1 MNNRS
6 EDPSPALEVLN
17 LNEAFVGHLQVI
29 DPTIS
34 LAGDDFDEAS
44 ASSVIHHA
52 LLVHQY
58 ELAIRTNARLLC
70 IAMYK
75 CYQAYRAASINKTSA
90 GWPKF
95 CERNFSSLRMS
106 KGNISAAIR
115 SGEALMGYEASHPDT
130 IAMFDTMSRAAL
142 LSIGGN
148 AETLEAIHQVFQADP
163 GARVTIEEVRKIK
176 EQLNV
181 ETIERLKAEQQLN
194 AVQQI
199 NVGLCESLAERKEQ
213 VERWQGIAEKA
224 QIEAKTPVQAIEFQL
239 PKGVA
244 SEIELKEILTKEISG
259 LQQESKHLSAR
270 MNEEA
275 EKLQT
280 LKRTL
285 SVTEQTKL
293 ALEDLQAGVSLML
306 AKFPKA
312 LADRMAS
319 STPEVKEQLKSIAAD
334 LRTLAL
340 ALDVS

>member
-1 MNNRS
+1 MNIASN
-6 EDPSPALEVLN
+6 ETMPALEVISS
-17 LNEAFVGHLQVI
+17 NEALGRHVQVI
-29 DPTIS
+29 VPTIS
-34 LAGDDFDEAS
+34 LVGEDFDEAAAS
-44 ASSVIHHA
+44 AVIHHA
-52 LLVHQY
+52 LQVHHY
-58 ELAIRTNARLLC
+58 ERAIRTSASKLC
-70 IAMYK
+70 VAMAN
-75 CYQAYRAASINKTSA
+75 CYHAYIAASKFKTST
-90 GWPKF
+90 GWPEF
-95 CERNFSSLRMS
+95 GERNFASLRMS
-106 KGNISAAIR
+106 QGNIRSAIR
-115 SGEALMGYEASHPDT
+115 TGEALMGYEASHPET
-130 IAMFDTMSRAAL
+130 IEYFDTMSRAAL
-142 LSIGGN
+142 LAVGGN
-148 AETLEAIHQVFQADP
+148 PETLEAIHQVFQTNPD
-163 GARVTIEEVRKIK
+163 ARVTVEEVRKIK

-199 NVGLCESLAERKEQ
+199 NVGLCESLTERKEQ

-259 LQQESKHLSAR
+259 LQQESKQLSAR
-270 MNEEA
+270 MNEDA

-280 LKRTL
+280 LKRML

-293 ALEDLQAGVSLML
+293 ALENLQAGVSLML